1 MTRDQLRS
9 LNCKQLADIARRRGV
24 SGWHDLRKEQL
35 VDALLKSFRNEARRG
50 KTSPKAPA
58 MSALPARGHASV
70 SRPVPAEI
78 APLKSEARRDRL
90 VLLVRGPY
98 WLSCHWELSPK
109 TIDRARAALGP
120 KWHSAHA
127 ILRLFEIS
135 HNDAGYGAEKAIR
148 DIPIHDGV
156 DTWYIDVQ
164 NPPHSYRIDIGYVSS
179 SGQFYSM
186 IRSDVVTTPA
196 VGVSD
201 ASQDSFDPA
210 VADRLAALS
219 GSSPSDRGSR
229 ELRQFLEERMRRPL
243 GSPSILRLSCED
255 NFEFAVQADLLVYG
269 RTNPGARVA
278 VENQPA
284 EVLPDGSFALRLKLP
299 ETRQIIRC
307 VATSPEGGEE
317 RTVIVHIERN
327 IRQLEPA
334 SLQET
339 D

>member
-9 LNCKQLADIARRRGV
+9 LNCKQLADIARRRGI

-35 VDALLKSFRNEARRG
+35 VEALTKSFRNEARRG
-50 KTSPKAPA
+50 KTAAKSPAPA
-58 MSALPARGHASV
+58 PISAGIPPG
-70 SRPVPAEI
+70 SRTLAPEI
-78 APLKSEARRDRL
+78 APLKTEARRDRL

-98 WLSCHWELSPK
+98 WLSCHWELNPK
-109 TIDRARAALGP
+109 TVDRARAALGP
-120 KWHSAHA
+120 KWHSARA
-127 ILRLFEIS
+127 ILRLFEVS

-148 DIPIHDGV
+148 DIAIHDGV
-156 DTWYIDVQ
+156 DTWFIDVDK
-164 NPPHSYRIDIGYVSS
+164 PPHSYRIDIGYLSS
-179 SGQFYSM
+179 SGHFYSM
-186 IRSDVVTTPA
+186 LRSEVVTTPA
-196 VGVSD
+196 VGACD
-201 ASQDSFDPA
+201 AVRDSFDPA

-219 GSSPSDRGSR
+219 GSMPADRGSR
-229 ELRQFLEERMRRPL
+229 EVRQFLEERMRRPL

-255 NFEFAVQADLLVYG
+255 SFEFAVQADLLVYG
-269 RTNPGARVA
+269 RTHPGARVT
-278 VENQPA
+278 VENHPA

-327 IRQLEPA
+327 IRHLEPA